1 MGRVEE
7 SMDRY
12 EANLV
17 RVCGA
22 VQRTDLGCSSKQLN
36 EEPDFALSCTIV
48 FTWQHG
54 SSLCFEKSKFD
65 DRSGAGL
72 LINSCCISVS
82 RS

>member
-12 EANLV
+12 EACLV
-17 RVCGA
+17 RACGA

-36 EEPDFALSCTIV
+36 EEPDFALSRMTVCL
-48 FTWQHG
+48 WQHRPTP
-54 SSLCFEKSKFD
+54 CVEKSKFD